1 MVRFKSV
8 TYGNQTSDC
17 DDLGIG
23 TWIWAPSGAQH
34 PDGCPR
40 WRGYL
45 SGVQK
50 KRRRRGGLLTK
61 GSKNDMEIS
70 RRLWRSTW
78 SKLAAQISNRPKLF
92 CDGLQESLS

>member
-8 TYGNQTSDC
+8 TYGSQTSDC

-23 TWIWAPSGAQH
+23 KWIWAPSGAQH

-61 GSKNDMEIS
+61 GSKMT
-70 RRLWRSTW
+70 WRSPGVCGDRHG
-78 SKLAAQISNRPKLF
+78 AN
-92 CDGLQESLS
+92 